1 LNIRPTV
8 LAIDTATEFAS
19 VALYHEATG
28 VLAEASWRTSR
39 NHTVELMP
47 TVVRLLTSQAI
58 LPQQL
63 NAVAVALGPGSFTG
77 LRIGLSAGKG
87 LCLSLGIPIVGIPT
101 LDIVAY
107 AHRGQ
112 NLPICA
118 ILQAGRGRICAALYE
133 AAEEGWRR
141 TSDYDLVTV
150 EGLSHCLTE
159 RTLFCGEIDA
169 KLRSSLTGELGER
182 AAVASPASS
191 PRRAGYLAELGWQ
204 RISTSGGDHVA
215 NLEPL
220 YLHYP
225 KVGDRVYGAA

>member
-1 LNIRPTV
+1 MGSTV

-19 VALYHEATG
+19 VALYHDATG
-28 VLAEASWRTSR
+28 VLAESSWRTSM

-47 TVVRLLTSQAI
+47 TVVRLLASQAI

-63 NAVAVALGPGSFTG
+63 DAVAVALGPGSFTG

-101 LDIVAY
+101 LDVVAY
-107 AHRGQ
+107 AHYGQ

-133 AAEEGWRR
+133 AAAEGWRR
-141 TSDYDLVTV
+141 TSDYELMTV
-150 EGLSHCLTE
+150 EDLSQRLTE

-169 KLRSSLTGELGER
+169 QLRSSLTGELGER
-182 AAVASPASS
+182 AAMASPASS
-191 PRRAGYLAELGWQ
+191 LRRAGYLAELGWQ
-204 RISTSGGDHVA
+204 RISSLGGDHVA
-215 NLEPL
+215 SLEPL

-225 KVGDRVYGAA
+225 RVGDRVYGAT